1 MDTSLFYSVDN
12 IFSYNA
18 LLYFLIGERGV
29 GKSYSMKRWC
39 INHYIRTKKKFI
51 LLRRVKK
58 DTSDSLKNFAK
69 DVGKEYP
76 DDKFTFIEDDKL
88 SYIKMNGE
96 IIGYGMFLRGA
107 ENYKGISFEDVDT
120 IMFDEFLVGD
130 GGSRYLKNEV
140 AYLLSIMESVFR
152 LRENVRVVCLGNSTS
167 IINPYFEY
175 FDINFDSSKR
185 IQTFKDGVI
194 YVEYIENK
202 PYREYKKKTKL
213 GTLVAGTPYEEY
225 AIDNKFLLDNYEFIL
240 ERPQNAY
247 PYFNIR
253 IENNIYGVWLKDY
266 TMYISNVNDMNK
278 ITLVFDN
285 QYHDTKT
292 ILVNKS
298 SGFLD
303 TIAKKY
309 QSGLLHFDTLKIK
322 DDIINLLLRFNC
334 IK

>member
-1 MDTSLFYSVDN
+1 MDNSIFYSVDN
-12 IFSYNA
+12 IFSFNS

-29 GKSYSMKRWC
+29 GKSYSMKKWC
-39 INHYIRTKKKFI
+39 IKHYKRTKKKFI
-51 LLRRVKK
+51 LLRRYRN
-58 DTSDSLKNFAK
+58 DMTDSLKNFSK
-69 DVGKEYP
+69 DLIDEFP
-76 DDKFTFIEDDKL
+76 NDKFSFIEDDKL
-88 SYIKMNGE
+88 SYIKMNDE

-107 ENYKGISFEDVDT
+107 ENYKGISFQDVDT

-140 AYLLSIMESVFR
+140 DYLLSIMESVFR
-152 LRENVRVVCLGNSTS
+152 LREDVRVVCLGNSTS

-175 FDINFDSSKR
+175 FNIKFDSSKH

-194 YVEYIENK
+194 FVEYIENK
-202 PYREYKKKTKL
+202 PYRDFKKKTKL
-213 GTLVAGTPYEEY
+213 GKLVSGTKYEDY

-240 ERPQNAY
+240 ERPPNAY

-253 IENNIYGVWLKDY
+253 VENNIYGVWLKNGV
-266 TMYISNVNDMNK
+266 MYISLVNDLNK
-278 ITLVFDN
+278 FTLVFDN
-285 QYHDTKT
+285 QYHDDKT
-292 ILVNKS
+292 ILINKS
-298 SGFLD
+298 SGFLE

-309 QSGLLHFDTLKIK
+309 QTGLLHFDTLKIK